1 LVDQM
6 ENPVDLSLGKT
17 DFDVPTP
24 IKEEGIR
31 WIREGFNKYTVT
43 QGIPEL
49 RERIKGSLRQKGIK
63 FDEIIITCGVTA
75 GFMLACLALIDPG
88 DEVLIPDPCFVMY
101 NYLVQIAGGVPKFID
116 TYPDF
121 RLREERIREQLSER
135 TKVFVINT
143 PHNPSGVVYS
153 PEELEV
159 VVKIAKERDL
169 FIISDEI
176 YEDFVYDGV
185 RHRSP
190 GEFYDKTIVLKGFSK
205 SWGMSGWRIGYA
217 AGPQE
222 VIEAMITL
230 QHYSYVCAPPFAQK
244 AAIVALDF
252 DGQEYVQHYSKKR
265 DLIYEGLKGKF
276 NVQKPEG
283 AFYIFPEAPNSD
295 GDQFV
300 KRALAKN
307 LLIVPGRVFS
317 RRKSHFRISFSAPE
331 EDILK
336 GIEILN
342 TLI

>member
-1 LVDQM
+1 MASQM
-6 ENPVDLSLGKT
+6 EKPVDLSLGRT
-17 DFDVPTP
+17 DFDIPEP
-24 IKEEGIR
+24 IKEEGLR
-31 WIREGFNKYTVT
+31 WIKEGFNKYTDT

-49 RERIKGSLRQKGIK
+49 RERIKESLQRKRIR
-63 FDEIIITCGVTA
+63 FEEVMVTSGVTA

-88 DEVLIPDPCFVMY
+88 DEILIPDPWFVMY
-101 NYLVQIAGGVPKFID
+101 NYLVQLAGGVPKHVD
-116 TYPDF
+116 TYPNF
-121 RLREERIREQLSER
+121 RLREDRIREQLSER
-135 TKVFVINT
+135 TKALVVNT

-153 PEELEV
+153 QEEIEM
-159 VVKIAKERDL
+159 VVKVAKERDL

-190 GEFYDKTIVLKGFSK
+190 GEFYHKTIVLKGFSK

-244 AAIVALDF
+244 AAIKALDF
-252 DGQEYVQHYSKKR
+252 DGQEYIKHYSKKR
-265 DLIYEGLKGKF
+265 DLLYEALKDKF
-276 NVQKPEG
+276 RVQKPMG
-283 AFYIFPEAPNSD
+283 AFYIFPEAPNGD
-295 GDQFV
+295 GEGFV
-300 KRALAKN
+300 RRALAKN
-307 LLIVPGRVFS
+307 LLIVPGGVFS